1 MQSKILLIGVI
12 ILLLTGCQVSRMNK
26 VMNARYKNQV
36 LSGVPKQKNS
46 DISINSTHV
55 DTIYEAYAKE
65 AKEGGVNALFAYAK
79 LRNVWIYIF
88 NPKIPVTLFTN
99 AVFSNVNKG
108 LKQKLAGRH
117 LELSIDSIPSIFYFA
132 DRQSGIASAFG
143 AEVASIQSCSCNKN
157 MIVSYRLLSAEN
169 AEIKKGT
176 ILIPDLYVNVSLKM
190 LQTFEGKM
198 SQYFEEYD
206 MAITG
211 MTKKLIDKVIK
222 EL

>member
-1 MQSKILLIGVI
+1 MHKLLFTLGF
-12 ILLLTGCQVSRMNK
+12 LLFLLSGCQVSRMNK
-26 VMNARYKNQV
+26 IMNARYKNQL
-36 LSGVPKQKNS
+36 LSAVPKQKNT
-46 DISINSTHV
+46 DISINGTNV
-55 DTIYEAYAKE
+55 DTIYQFFAKD

-79 LRNVWIYIF
+79 RRNVWIYIF
-88 NPKIPVTLFTN
+88 NSKIPVTLFTN

-108 LKQKLAGRH
+108 LRQKLAGRH

-157 MIVSYRLLSAEN
+157 MIVTYRLLGADN
-169 AEIKKGT
+169 LEIKKGT
-176 ILIPDLYVNVSLKM
+176 ILIPDMYVNVSLKM

-206 MAITG
+206 MAIAG
-211 MTKKLIDKVIK
+211 MTKKLIDKIIRDF
-222 EL
+222 